1 MAAPPERSSSSASLL
16 SRVLEVMPGGIV
28 TVTADGTFLTANAQ
42 AQSFLGLSWDELGD
56 RYVADFAADTYYED
70 GRPCP
75 VEDYPVS
82 RCIGTGQAQP
92 PMTLGVRQPNG
103 ELRWAIFTAL
113 PLEPGNGGAG
123 AVVTFVDITERR
135 REEVRWRA
143 QTRLVDR
150 VQVVR
155 LRDRAGDENNAFEEP
170 LAALLELTDST
181 CGFVVRLDRG
191 APADREACL
200 EVRIDRAEPEHVP
213 TSTRLA
219 LSALSQRAVR
229 GGVPLVVEAPG
240 VLGGGFGGHRAS
252 RVALFP
258 LRAGDE
264 RVGIVG
270 LASAPSYDARALE
283 SLAPLLQGCA
293 DLIRAFDERDE
304 RDRLRAQLAQ
314 TERLASVGT
323 LAAGMA
329 HEVNN
334 PLSYVLLNLEAVV
347 RQSREITEVIGTL
360 GLPDD
365 DGTAALLGPEGLL
378 ASLAQRGRDA
388 SEGAER
394 VRNIVRDLMAFAR
407 VTEEEVGPVDV
418 NGTLKVALKMA
429 NHEIKYRAR
438 LVCDLGELPSTQGHD
453 GRLSQVF
460 LNLLLNA
467 ARAIQE
473 GDPEQNEVKVETF
486 HRDAHIHIVVAD
498 TGRGIDPAHLPRL
511 FEPFFS
517 TRAEGSGSGLGL
529 SICHKVVKDHG
540 GRILVESAPDQGCRF
555 EVVLPVVRAR
565 RSSAPPPVRP
575 SAPAAGDGVRMLLVD
590 DEPMVRRILA
600 QVLGQNFEVEVAE
613 GREEA
618 CQRLAEESFDVVL
631 CDMMMLDGTG
641 VDVHA
646 WVTEHRPD
654 MAARMLFMTG
664 GTFTPRARAF
674 LAAEGRP
681 HLKKPFT
688 LDQVERAVRSL
699 LRVP

>member
-1 MAAPPERSSSSASLL
+1 MPPASLL

-42 AQSFLGLSWDELGD
+42 AQSFLGLSWDELGE
-56 RYVADFAADTYYED
+56 RYVADFAPATFYED

-82 RCIGTGQAQP
+82 RCIGTGLAQP

-103 ELRWAIFTAL
+103 ELRWGIFTAL
-113 PLEPGNGGAG
+113 PLEPENGSAG

-155 LRDRAGDENNAFEEP
+155 LRDAAVDEENAFEEP
-170 LAALLELTDST
+170 LAALMELTDSP
-181 CGFVVRLDRG
+181 CGFVARLDQQ

-200 EVRIDRAEPEHVP
+200 EVRIDRAAPEDVP
-213 TSTRLA
+213 TSTRLT
-219 LSALSQRAVR
+219 LCSLSQRAVR
-229 GGVPLVVEAPG
+229 EGAPLLEEAPG
-240 VLGGGFGGHRAS
+240 VLGGGFGEHDAS
-252 RVALFP
+252 RVVLFP
-258 LRAGDE
+258 LRAGE
-264 RVGIVG
+264 QRVGIVG
-270 LASAPSYDARALE
+270 LASGPSYDARSLE
-283 SLAPLLQGCA
+283 ALAPLLQGCA

-304 RDRLRAQLAQ
+304 RNRLRAQLAQ

-334 PLSYVLLNLEAVV
+334 PLAYVLLNLEAVV
-347 RQSREITEVIGTL
+347 RQSRELTEAIESL
-360 GLPDD
+360 DPNDA
-365 DGTAALLGPEGLL
+365 TAALLSPDGLL
-378 ASLAQRGRDA
+378 ERLTQRGRDA
-388 SEGAER
+388 SEGAAR
-394 VRNIVRDLMAFAR
+394 VRGIVRDLMAFAR

-418 NGTLKVALKMA
+418 NSTLQVALKMA
-429 NHEIKYRAR
+429 HHEIKYRAR
-438 LVCDLGELPSTQGHD
+438 LVCELGELPATRGHD

-473 GDPEQNEVKVETF
+473 GDPEHNEVRVQTF
-486 HRDAHIHIVVAD
+486 ERDEHIHVVVAD
-498 TGRGIDPAHLPRL
+498 TGRGIDPANLPRL

-517 TRAEGSGSGLGL
+517 TRPEGSGSGLGL
-529 SICHKVVKDHG
+529 SICHKVVRDHG
-540 GRILVESAPDQGCRF
+540 GRILVESEPGEGCRF
-555 EVVLPVVRAR
+555 EVVIPVVRAR
-565 RSSAPPPVRP
+565 RSSAPPPPRP
-575 SAPAAGDGVRMLLVD
+575 APIAGDRVRMLLVD

-600 QVLGQNFEVEVAE
+600 QALGQKFDVEVAE
-613 GREEA
+613 GREQA
-618 CQRLAEESFDVVL
+618 CERLTAESYDVVL

-646 WVTEHRPD
+646 WVTQHRPE
-654 MAARMLFMTG
+654 MADRMLFMTG

-681 HLKKPFT
+681 YLKKPFT
-688 LDQVERAVRSL
+688 LDQVEGAVRSL